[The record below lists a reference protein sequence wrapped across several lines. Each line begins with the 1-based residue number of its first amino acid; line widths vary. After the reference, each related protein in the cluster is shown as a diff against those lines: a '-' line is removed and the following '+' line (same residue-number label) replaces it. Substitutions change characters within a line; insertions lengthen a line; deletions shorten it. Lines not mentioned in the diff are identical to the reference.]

1 MIDLGLSAR
10 DKKTLIAGAT
20 VVGSLFGLS
29 RGLPA
34 VSAWERGR
42 LALAADLASQAAAAR
57 AGVRS
62 LTRLRDTLRARQRR
76 LAALDSTLLGGASSA
91 AAAAD
96 LASVLDDIARASRLK
111 VAAMQLRADSAPP
124 GALALVA
131 VRIAGVTDVAGL
143 AAFLRSVETDDTPLA
158 VRELAVSQSEP
169 AAPEG
174 TPEALRVDV
183 LVEGLARISP
193 EKKP

>member
-1 MIDLGLSAR
+1 MTALGLSAR
-10 DKKTLIAGAT
+10 DKKTLITGAT

-34 VSAWERGR
+34 VSAWERDH
-42 LALAADLASQAAAAR
+42 LALATDLASQAAVAR
-57 AGVRS
+57 AGVRA
-62 LTRLRDTLRARQRR
+62 LTGRRDTLRARQRT
-76 LAALDSTLLGGASSA
+76 LAALDSTLLAGASSA

-96 LASVLDDIARASRLK
+96 LASALDDLARASRLR

-124 GALALVA
+124 GALAQVS
-131 VRIAGVTDVAGL
+131 VRITGVTDVAGL
-143 AAFLRSVETDDTPLA
+143 AAFLRSVETDDAPLA

-169 AAPEG
+169 AAPESR
-174 TPEALRVDV
+174 PEALLVDV
-183 LVEGLARISP
+183 LVDGLARISP